1 MMKILMRLIKVNK
14 SKKAFTVI
22 EILIAMMVL
31 FTAITFSSI
40 SIKAFN
46 TYQRQSER
54 YQDLY
59 VTALSL
65 KEKMSSFLQFEKV
78 VYKGI
83 YNEIYYE
90 IDIKKIIEKRNY
102 IVAQDGIGR
111 YDGDFLITLYN
122 LKMKLTQGNRLKVY
136 TFLLTKQKRF
146 K

>member
-1 MMKILMRLIKVNK
+1 MKISMRLIEVNK
-14 SKKAFTVI
+14 KRKAFTVI

-65 KEKMSSFLQFEKV
+65 KEEMSSFSQFEKS

-83 YNEIYYE
+83 LNEINYE
-90 IDIKKIIEKRNY
+90 IGIKKLIEKRNY
-102 IVAQDGIGR
+102 IVSPDGIGR
-111 YDGDFLITLYN
+111 YDGDFLITLYR
-122 LKMKLTQGNRLKVY
+122 LQMKLTQGSRLKEY
-136 TFLLTKQKRF
+136 TFLLTKQKRL